1 MGPHMLLRLWTF
13 LALPSLGMLA
23 LILVLRD
30 IATPTPW
37 AIAIAVAAWTWLI
50 ILLWSQ
56 DGRRRAPAGRAG
68 S

>member
-1 MGPHMLLRLWTF
+1 MLLRLWTF
-13 LALPSLGMLA
+13 LVVPSLGMLA

-30 IATPTPW
+30 LATPAPW

-56 DGRRRAPAGRAG
+56 GDRPHAPADRAR